1 MRGVEIEGCGQFNTT
16 EAALRIENVNT
27 ILASS
32 PAQTVVE
39 NSVIHSC
46 QGSCIYLSNNKDVSM
61 VDNFLHESQGN
72 MVFVDKSV
80 RNFTFSNN
88 LLIGTMKLVSNDQNE
103 NVFGFLQLP
112 PSDLSL
118 LDSMN
123 VSNNLLQGSE
133 GAGFVLPATE
143 CSRIGSY
150 PYSNNTAGS
159 CEVAFIYESA
169 ATVSSPCLAAK
180 GAMAYASKVGLM
192 ANLASS
198 NLSQVEYSQM
208 MFADNLRAVSLR
220 FCH

>member
-1 MRGVEIEGCGQFNTT
+1 MLN
-16 EAALRIENVNT
+16 NV
-27 ILASS
+27 
-32 PAQTVVE
+32 
-39 NSVIHSC
+39 
-46 QGSCIYLSNNKDVSM
+46 
-61 VDNFLHESQGN
+61 LHESRGS
-72 MVFVDKSV
+72 MVIVDKSV
-80 RNFTFSNN
+80 SEFTFSNN
-88 LLIGTMKLVSNDQNE
+88 LLVSTKKLMTNYQNE
-103 NVFGFLQLP
+103 NVFGFLHLP

-118 LDSMN
+118 LDSID

-159 CEVAFIYESA
+159 CEVAFVYESA

-180 GAMAYASKVGLM
+180 GAIAYASKAGLM